1 MAGVNCKKVHNNYL
15 TKKALY
21 NTGDLMLEETEH
33 KLNKEWNEVKT
44 GDWQRMLEVLF
55 GTYREYAEIHE
66 DQ

>member
-21 NTGDLMLEETEH
+21 NTGDLMLEETED

-55 GTYREYAEIHE
+55 ST
-66 DQ
+66 